1 VILEYIIDTSISGVA
16 HLSQQLR
23 ALLIGMLGPALQ
35 AAGVVWDLLEHGV
48 FARGEIGSLTLE
60 HIITGPA
67 HLMMATGLALSA
79 ICIPIALQVAAASP
93 EDLARPED
101 ITSEAEPMGELR
113 TAEAAK

>member
-1 VILEYIIDTSISGVA
+1 MGVA
-16 HLSQQLR
+16 HLSKQLR
-23 ALLIGMLGPALQ
+23 ALLIGMLGPTLQ
-35 AAGVVWDLLEHGV
+35 AMGVVWDLLEHGV

-60 HIITGPA
+60 HIVSGPA

-93 EDLARPED
+93 EELARPED
-101 ITSEAEPMGELR
+101 ISGDAELAGELR

>member
-1 VILEYIIDTSISGVA
+1 MTK
-16 HLSQQLR
+16 QLR

-48 FARGEIGSLTLE
+48 FARGEIGNLTLE

-93 EDLARPED
+93 EELAKPED
-101 ITSEAEPMGELR
+101 VPDDAEFPGGLR